1 MKSILVQLPKQLP
14 SRLTTLQKACT
25 EKQFAENP
33 LGCPAGSKVGSAR
46 ANTILLPGKLQ
57 GPAIFVSHGGEAF
70 PDLDLVLEANGIRVI
85 IVGHTKITK
94 GITTTNFESTPD
106 SPVSSVTVN
115 LPLAS
120 NSALAANGN
129 LCTQSLVMPTTIT
142 AQNGKVFK
150 QNAKIQPTNCPIQII
165 GHKTVGNEARI
176 TFQTYAAGRISASGR
191 GLVTTANNHSGAVK
205 ATIHVH
211 LTSSARQH
219 KPKTVKVRI
228 GFFPKKKGGESSA
241 AFQSVRFG

>member
-1 MKSILVQLPKQLP
+1 M
-14 SRLTTLQKACT
+14 
-25 EKQFAENP
+25 
-33 LGCPAGSKVGSAR
+33 
-46 ANTILLPGKLQ
+46 
-57 GPAIFVSHGGEAF
+57 
-70 PDLDLVLEANGIRVI
+70 LEANGIRVI

-106 SPVSSVTVN
+106 SPVSSVTVL

-150 QNAKIQPTNCPIQII
+150 QNTKIGPVNCGIQVV
-165 GHKTVGNEARI
+165 GHKTVGNVARI
-176 TFQTYAAGRISASGR
+176 TVQTYAAGRVSGSGS
-191 GLVTTANNHSGAVK
+191 GLSTRAKHVSGATRT
-205 ATIHVH
+205 TIEVP
-211 LTSSARQH
+211 LTPAARQH

-228 GFFPKKKGGESSA
+228 GFFPKKKGGASSVA
-241 AFQSVRFG
+241 YQSVRFG